1 MHCVQCQLLYE
12 LNSVNFIICIVF
24 FYHIQCILIYALC
37 SMNCIIL
44 MEFHALYS
52 RNCIYSMHLFHT
64 SYFLYYILCI
74 SFSAFYSLHLIPC
87 IVVYVSCILYFMH
100 KRNKLVHCPF
110 CRKSRLLA
118 ENFWPFFRFAERK
131 IIGPS
136 GAVQTV
142 SSKAP

>member
-1 MHCVQCQLLYE
+1 MLFHIMYSILY
-12 LNSVNFIICIVF
+12 IMCIEF
-24 FYHIQCILIYALC
+24 TALC

-100 KRNKLVHCPF
+100 KRNKLVHCSF
-110 CRKSRLLA
+110 CRNHDNWQKIDD
-118 ENFWPFFRFAERK
+118 PF
-131 IIGPS
+131 S
-136 GAVQTV
+136 GSQ
-142 SSKAP
+142 KGKYFINLC